1 VLAKPRSPASS
12 RRVERE
18 EIMGKIDGATLI
30 TRSLKQQGVDYM
42 FGIVG
47 FPVGPIAAAAQQA
60 GITYIGMRN
69 EQSASYAAQAAG
81 YLTGRPGA
89 ALVVSGPGVVHGL
102 AGLANAQ
109 QNCWPMILIGGA
121 SPTYQNGMGSF
132 QEERQVQ
139 IASPFCKFAHA
150 VEHVH
155 RIPFYVE
162 MAVRHSIY
170 GRPGAS
176 YLDMPDDIIL
186 GEVDED
192 KVHQAATIGE
202 PPRMQATSE
211 DIDKA
216 LNVLESAEKPLVIV
230 GKGMAWS
237 RAEDAVRAFIE
248 RTRVPFLAS
257 PMGKGVMDDTHPLS
271 VGAARSHAL
280 QEADVIF
287 LLGARLNWIMHFGL
301 PPRFNKKVRI
311 VQLDISPEAIGNN
324 VPAEVALVGDGRAVV
339 GQLNKA
345 LESRQWFY
353 PKDKPWHAALAE
365 KSAANAKQI
374 QPMIDD
380 NSTPTNYYRAL
391 KDISAWT
398 PRNAVIIGEGANTM
412 DIGRTQLPNAAA
424 RLRLDAGSYG
434 TMGIGMGFA
443 IAAAVVHPDRPIISV
458 SGDSAI
464 GFSGMEIETACR
476 YQLPVKIVVLNN
488 GGIGGG
494 IAEMPDDPKQMPP
507 RVLTIGARYD
517 KMMEAFGGRGWYVED
532 PKDLRGALD
541 AAMAFQG
548 PALVNVKLH
557 HAAGRKPQQFGWH
570 TT

>member
-1 VLAKPRSPASS
+1 MS
-12 RRVERE
+12 
-18 EIMGKIDGATLI
+18 KIDGATLMAQ
-30 TRSLKQQGVDYM
+30 SLKQQGVQYM

-47 FPVGPIAAAAQQA
+47 FPVGPIASAAQKA
-60 GITYIGMRN
+60 GIQYIGMRN
-69 EQSASYAAQAAG
+69 EQSASYAAQAVG
-81 YLTGRPGA
+81 YMTGRPGA

-121 SPTYQNGMGSF
+121 SPTYQNAMGAF

-162 MAVRHSIY
+162 MAVRHAIY

-186 GEVDED
+186 GEVEEE

-202 PPRMQATSE
+202 PPRMAAMQQ
-211 DIDKA
+211 DIDTA
-216 LNVLESAEKPLVIV
+216 LNVLETAERPLVIV

-237 RAEDAVRAFIE
+237 RAEDEVRAFVE
-248 RTRVPFLAS
+248 RTQVPFLAS

-287 LLGARLNWIMHFGL
+287 LLGARLNWIMHFGQ

-311 VQLDISPEAIGNN
+311 VQLDISPEAISQN
-324 VPAEVALVGDGRAVV
+324 VPAEVALVGDGRAIV

-345 LESRQWFY
+345 LETRQWFY
-353 PKDKPWHAALAE
+353 SKDTPWHAAIAE
-365 KSAANAKQI
+365 KSAANARQI
-374 QPMIDD
+374 KPMIDD
-380 NSTPTNYYRAL
+380 HSTPTNYYRAL
-391 KDISAWT
+391 KDISAWV
-398 PRNAVIIGEGANTM
+398 PNDAVIIGEGANTM
-412 DIGRTQLPNAAA
+412 DIGRTQLPNSAP

-443 IAAAVVHPDRPIISV
+443 IAAAVVHPDRPIVSV

-476 YQLPVKIVVLNN
+476 YQLPVKVVVLNN

-494 IAEMPDDPKQMPP
+494 IAEFPEDRGKLPP

-517 KMMEAFGGRGWYVED
+517 KMMEAFGGKGWYIED

-541 AAMAFQG
+541 AAMAFDG
-548 PALVNVKLH
+548 PALVNVRLH
-557 HAAGRKPQQFGWH
+557 PEAGRKPQQFNWH
-570 TT
+570 TA